1 MGMSV
6 DKPRTLTQNAA
17 LHLYFT
23 HLADEL
29 NKAGFDMKRTLKQSA
44 EIPWSPD
51 LVKQYLWKPSQN
63 VMLDKE
69 STTQL
74 TTKEIDEVLDVLT
87 RHLGEKLG
95 ISVEFPSVE
104 SLINQKRN

>member
-23 HLADEL
+23 HLAAAL
-29 NKAGFDMKRTLKQSA
+29 NASGFDLRRTLKQDV
-44 EIPWSPD
+44 EIPWTPD
-51 LVKQYLWKPSQN
+51 LVKQWLWKPIQN
-63 VMLDKE
+63 AMLNKD